1 MFPMRALLR
10 RALCALLLAALPIA
24 PGCGARTELTVAA
37 PSPDAGTPA
46 CAQRLASAPP
56 GSLVWSL
63 PFATP
68 TAGPVAADASG
79 STYFIAVEPP
89 VRSSM
94 ITYTVLSIDACGA
107 LRWQSEPVRGV
118 ATNGMQPAAMVTGDQ
133 LLVQTVGVDA
143 FDLATGARRWSADL
157 AAFGVAA
164 GLGNVL
170 TQTDGT
176 VGPAAAFADGS
187 MLVTIGTQKTLLRV
201 DRLGAV
207 SVFSRGAAPFQGYPV
222 SLAVD
227 AAGHV
232 DMLLNSTLRG
242 SLVVS
247 FDAAGAVR
255 FDARLDCTQSFIGE
269 LVSGR
274 SFVAQQAGLCGLAF
288 DGTSR
293 FNTRSQTGGA
303 LVVDAAD
310 NLYFT
315 INQGF
320 ASADV
325 SGRRRWS
332 RSLGAY
338 TLPSVALGSREVFA
352 LVQHGDADPR
362 AGVIALDRATGA
374 TAWSATFSEHRV
386 ETVVRRNPFPVG
398 RMLLVAPGVLVLGG
412 ASVALGVSTGRALLD
427 PLAPWP
433 APGGGADQR
442 SAAAG
447 R

>member
-1 MFPMRALLR
+1 MVPR
-10 RALCALLLAALPIA
+10 RAFARGARCVPVAAGLCVAL
-24 PGCGARTELTVAA
+24 GCGARTELTVGP
-37 PSPDAGTPA
+37 PSSDAGPLS

-56 GSLVWSL
+56 GSVVWSL

-79 STYFIAVEPP
+79 AAYFISVDPP
-89 VRSSM
+89 VRSSL
-94 ITYTVLSIDACGA
+94 ITYTVISVDACGVE
-107 LRWQSEPVRGV
+107 RWRSEPVRGA
-118 ATNGMQPAAMVTGDQ
+118 ATNGMRPAAMVTGDQ
-133 LLVQTVGVDA
+133 LVVQTVGVDA
-143 FDLATGARRWSADL
+143 FDLATGARRWTADL

-187 MLVTIGTQKTLLRV
+187 TLVTFGSSKALLRV
-201 DRLGAV
+201 DRRGGV
-207 SVFSRGAAPFQGYPV
+207 SLFSRAAGAFPGSPV

-232 DMLLNSTLRG
+232 DLLLNTTLRG

-247 FDAAGAVR
+247 LDAAGAVR
-255 FDARLDCTQSFIGE
+255 FDASFDCTQSFIGA

-274 SFVAQQAGLCGLAF
+274 SFVAQQNGLCGLAF

-293 FNTRSQTGGA
+293 FNSRAQTGGA
-303 LVVDAAD
+303 LVVDAD
-310 NLYFT
+310 DHLYFT
-315 INQGF
+315 TIQGF

-325 SGRRRWS
+325 SGRRRWT
-332 RSLGAY
+332 RELGLY

-352 LVQHGDADPR
+352 LVQRGDANPSL
-362 AGVIALDRATGA
+362 GVVALARGTGA
-374 TAWSATFSEHRV
+374 TVWSAIFSERRI
-386 ETVVRRNPFPVG
+386 ETTIPRSPFPVG
-398 RMLLVAPGVLVLGG
+398 RMLLAPPGTLVIGG
-412 ASVALGVSTGRALLD
+412 ASVAIGVSTGRALLD

-433 APGGGADQR
+433 APRGGADQR